1 MPMRRPSLKWGL
13 VFAALV
19 ALFCFCHSV
28 RNLAA
33 AASFQQFIYIG
44 VLSAPNNFK
53 RREQARRLW
62 LKDTRA
68 KFGQE
73 ARVRAEFIVG
83 HTPLYSDPHVQGVL
97 APETALQTERQL
109 DEESKLYNDIRRIPL
124 AETYLTLPDKSLQT
138 LQLGVTAGY
147 RYIVKIDDDREL
159 HLPELM
165 SFCSRMIRVDDV
177 YAGDSMFKE
186 KAYEIQLG
194 ADGQFVPYFGGPAYL
209 LSHGLAAKVVKL
221 TSKGASFLLTGSS
234 SEDVDMGR
242 WVEEAK
248 HLGANVQFKTLRL
261 SEGIPEGDVEGATP
275 TVYSLVHGVGSI
287 FCYDGLIREATT
299 SGISDCQ
306 SQCGAENQCAYFS
319 IWLTGGANWCVLTSA
334 CGVTG
339 EQTQHSIEVYQ
350 KATWKSR
357 RRRRKTFGNLTE
369 AGRRRRGHPPQH
381 GNLTEGDVD
390 APHESAVNLS
400 EGAVHISPR
409 AENRSSVVGT
419 KHLMV

>member
-53 RREQARRLW
+53 RREQARRRW

-147 RYIVKIDDDREL
+147 RYIVKIDDDRDL
-159 HLPELM
+159 HVSELM
-165 SFCSRMIRVDDV
+165 SFCSRMIQVDNV
-177 YAGDSMFKE
+177 YAGDNLWKKKGYTS
-186 KAYEIQLG
+186 QLG
-194 ADGQFVPYFGGPAYL
+194 ADGKFVPYFGGPAYL
-209 LSHGLAAKVVKL
+209 LSHGLAAKIL
-221 TSKGASFLLTGSS
+221 HETSNGASFLLTGSS

-242 WVEEAK
+242 WVKEAK
-248 HLGANVQFKTLRL
+248 HLGANVQFETFGL
-261 SEGIPEGDVEGATP
+261 SEPIPD
-275 TVYSLVHGVGSI
+275 
-287 FCYDGLIREATT
+287 
-299 SGISDCQ
+299 
-306 SQCGAENQCAYFS
+306 
-319 IWLTGGANWCVLTSA
+319 
-334 CGVTG
+334 
-339 EQTQHSIEVYQ
+339 
-350 KATWKSR
+350 
-357 RRRRKTFGNLTE
+357 
-369 AGRRRRGHPPQH
+369 PPQH

-390 APHESAVNLS
+390 AMEEAP
-400 EGAVHISPR
+400 
-409 AENRSSVVGT
+409 
-419 KHLMV
+419 